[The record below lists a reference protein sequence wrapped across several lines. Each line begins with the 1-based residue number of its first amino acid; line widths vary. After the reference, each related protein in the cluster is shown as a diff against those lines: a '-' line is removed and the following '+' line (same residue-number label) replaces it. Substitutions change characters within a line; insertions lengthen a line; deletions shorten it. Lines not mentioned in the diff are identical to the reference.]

1 MRAWCRVILKKTVV
15 RRGGLAFC
23 ISKSSKGSREHELA
37 HTVGEKGRLGPA
49 WRDRGA
55 TQAPIVEAAGANE
68 RVWGEKPDTDA
79 YSNGK
84 AGLILL
90 DLRSTL
96 SSKGLES
103 DDG

>member
-1 MRAWCRVILKKTVV
+1 LERGVGFSQAN
-15 RRGGLAFC
+15 RREARKLGLLCKQNFAD
-23 ISKSSKGSREHELA
+23 SREHELA